1 MGTLKIPS
9 WVWIAIP
16 VIGLLAVG
24 IRGATQA
31 SYYRGIADDA
41 EQRLEVQEVVLDS
54 VRSMA
59 KFLSDELARA
69 DSVAIAQRAIA
80 EREVA
85 RLSQAREEERARSQE
100 LSESLRASLDSTQVL
115 ELDLVV
121 ESYEIQIA
129 TLGEVIEVE
138 RTLTAAERLRATQ
151 ASELVLSLR
160 SVIVEHE
167 ERATIQDSQ
176 IAALRN
182 ATSPSFGLR
191 LKADWWMAAI
201 GFAAG
206 YLIAG
211 E

>member
-1 MGTLKIPS
+1 M
-9 WVWIAIP
+9 
-16 VIGLLAVG
+16 
-24 IRGATQA
+24 
-31 SYYRGIADDA
+31 
-41 EQRLEVQEVVLDS
+41 
-54 VRSMA
+54 
-59 KFLSDELARA
+59 
-69 DSVAIAQRAIA
+69 
-80 EREVA
+80 
-85 RLSQAREEERARSQE
+85 
-100 LSESLRASLDSTQVL
+100 
-115 ELDLVV
+115 

-129 TLGEVIEVE
+129 TLEEVIEVE

-167 ERATIQDSQ
+167 ERAAIQDSQ

-182 ATSPSFGLR
+182 AASPSFGLR
-191 LKADWWMAAI
+191 LKADWWMAAV

>member
-1 MGTLKIPS
+1 MPTKIPG
-9 WVWIAIP
+9 WAWIVVP
-16 VIGLLAVG
+16 LIGLLAVG

-54 VRSMA
+54 VRSVA
-59 KFLSDELARA
+59 DSLGEELAKA
-69 DSVAIAQRAIA
+69 DSVVIAQRAIA

-85 RLSQAREEERARSQE
+85 RLVRAQENERERTEE
-100 LSESLRASLDSTQVL
+100 LSQSLRASLDSTQVL

-121 ESYEIQIA
+121 DSYEIQIA
-129 TLGEVIEVE
+129 SLEEVIEVE
-138 RTLTAAERLRATQ
+138 RALTAAERMRATQ
-151 ASELVLSLR
+151 SNALVLSLR

-167 ERATIQDSQ
+167 ERAMIQDSQ
-176 IAALRN
+176 ISALRN

-191 LKADWWMAAI
+191 LKADWWMAAV

-206 YLIAG
+206 ALITK
-211 E
+211 

>member
-1 MGTLKIPS
+1 MVKIPS
-9 WVWIAIP
+9 WAWIAIP

-31 SYYRGIADDA
+31 SYYQGIADDA

-54 VRSMA
+54 VRSRA
-59 KFLSDELARA
+59 DSLSDELAQA
-69 DSVAIAQRAIA
+69 DSAAIVQRAIA

-85 RLSQAREEERARSQE
+85 RLSQAREEERARSE
-100 LSESLRASLDSTQVL
+100 EFVGRLRASLDSTQVL

-121 ESYEIQIA
+121 ESYQTQIA
-129 TLGEVIEVE
+129 TLEEVIEVE

-151 ASELVLSLR
+151 ASDLVLSLR

-167 ERATIQDSQ
+167 ERAAIQDSQ
-176 IAALRN
+176 IAALRA

-211 E
+211 D

>member
-59 KFLSDELARA
+59 NFLSEELARA
-69 DSVAIAQRAIA
+69 DSVAIAQRALA
-80 EREVA
+80 ESEVA
-85 RLSQAREEERARSQE
+85 RLSQAREEERARSEE
-100 LSESLRASLDSTQVL
+100 LSESLRASLDSTQVV

-129 TLGEVIEVE
+129 TLEEVIEVE

-167 ERATIQDSQ
+167 ERAAIQDSQ

-182 ATSPSFGLR
+182 AASPSCGLR
-191 LKADWWMAAI
+191 LKADWWMAAV

>member
-1 MGTLKIPS
+1 MPTKIPG
-9 WVWIAIP
+9 WAWIVVP
-16 VIGLLAVG
+16 LIGLLAVG

-54 VRSMA
+54 VKSVA
-59 KFLSDELARA
+59 DSLGEELARA
-69 DSVAIAQRAIA
+69 DSVVIAQRAIA

-85 RLSQAREEERARSQE
+85 RLSQFRQEERARSQS
-100 LSESLRASLDSTQVL
+100 LSESLRASLDSTQAV

-121 ESYEIQIA
+121 DSYEIQIA
-129 TLGEVIEVE
+129 TLEEVIEVE
-138 RTLTAAERLRATQ
+138 RTLTAAERMRATQ
-151 ASELVLSLR
+151 SNALVLSLR

-167 ERATIQDSQ
+167 ERAMIQDSQ
-176 IAALRN
+176 ISALRN

-191 LKADWWMAAI
+191 LKADWWMAAV

-206 YLIAG
+206 ALITK
-211 E
+211 

>member
-9 WVWIAIP
+9 WVWIASP

-59 KFLSDELARA
+59 KFLSEELARA

-211 E
+211 D

>member
-59 KFLSDELARA
+59 NFLSEELARA
-69 DSVAIAQRAIA
+69 DSVAIAQRALA
-80 EREVA
+80 ESEVA
-85 RLSQAREEERARSQE
+85 RLSQAREEERARSEE
-100 LSESLRASLDSTQVL
+100 LSESLRASLDSTQVV

-129 TLGEVIEVE
+129 TLEEVIEVE

-167 ERATIQDSQ
+167 ERAALQDSQ

-182 ATSPSFGLR
+182 AASPSFGLR
-191 LKADWWMAAI
+191 LKADWWMAAV

>member
-59 KFLSDELARA
+59 NFLSEELARA
-69 DSVAIAQRAIA
+69 DSVAIAQRALA
-80 EREVA
+80 ESEVA
-85 RLSQAREEERARSQE
+85 RLSQAREEERARSEE
-100 LSESLRASLDSTQVL
+100 LSESLRASLDSTQVV

-129 TLGEVIEVE
+129 TLEEVIEVE

-167 ERATIQDSQ
+167 ERAAIQDSQ

-182 ATSPSFGLR
+182 AASPSFGLR
-191 LKADWWMAAI
+191 LKADWWMAAV

>member
-59 KFLSDELARA
+59 NFLSEELARA
-69 DSVAIAQRAIA
+69 DSVAIAQRALA
-80 EREVA
+80 ESEVA
-85 RLSQAREEERARSQE
+85 RLSQAREEARARSEE
-100 LSESLRASLDSTQVL
+100 LSESLRASLDSTQVV

-129 TLGEVIEVE
+129 TLEEVIEVE

-167 ERATIQDSQ
+167 ERAAIQDSQ

-182 ATSPSFGLR
+182 AASPSFGLR
-191 LKADWWMAAI
+191 LKADWWMAAV

>member
-1 MGTLKIPS
+1 MGTLKIPG

-85 RLSQAREEERARSQE
+85 RLTRSREEAQERTEAI
-100 LSESLRASLDSTQVL
+100 SERLRMSLDSMQSV
-115 ELDLVV
+115 ELDSLVYG
-121 ESYEIQIA
+121 YENQIQSLYSI
-129 TLGEVIEVE
+129 IEVE

-151 ASELVLSLR
+151 ASDLVLSLR

-167 ERATIQDSQ
+167 ERAAIQDSQ

-191 LKADWWMAAI
+191 LKADWWLAAI
-201 GFAAG
+201 GLVAG
-206 YLIAG
+206 YVIAG